1 MQEVKIVCVFVCVC
15 VCGGGGHIVTANILS
30 KGLTVKI
37 QLFVLRVWWPKVR
50 NILVYVYPITI

>member
-1 MQEVKIVCVFVCVC
+1 MCVCVC
-15 VCGGGGHIVTANILS
+15 VCVGGGHIVTANILS